1 MDNVLFKVE
10 HVSKSFPGTKVLD
23 DINIELKKGTVHAI
37 VGENGAGKSTF
48 MNIVFGVYPDY
59 EGKLI
64 FDGNEVHFTSPL
76 QAQQQGIAMVHQENS
91 LIPYLS
97 VMDNIYLGHYP
108 KKGGF
113 IDRTILKKQVQS
125 LLEEL
130 KIEHILPETKVVKL
144 SVAQKQLV
152 EIVKALSQNAKM
164 LMLDEP
170 TAALTAKETE
180 HLMQIIRTL
189 REKGVAII
197 YVSHRLEEVFEISD
211 EISVLRDGCMIVNIP
226 KEEFDYNTVVE
237 HMIGRKLASYAKN
250 EEDHR
255 NLKDSPE
262 MLRVE
267 HLNRGEELKNISFSA
282 RKGEIL
288 GFGGLV
294 GAGRSELLEAIFG
307 YDPYTSGEI
316 FIEGQKVEIKN
327 TRDAI
332 QNGLALV
339 PEERKVKGI
348 FAGLSVMENINAVSY
363 KTLKNGNLIQKK
375 KEQQSAQDYVE
386 KMKIRT
392 TSIHKLIGQLSG
404 GNQQKAI
411 LSRWIRMRPQILMLD
426 EPTHGIDIGAKEDIY
441 HFIQELAQSGTT
453 IILVSSEMQE
463 LIRLSDR
470 VVIMREGQIQ
480 GSLDKQELSQEN
492 IMYFAMGGHRE

>member
-1 MDNVLFKVE
+1 M
-10 HVSKSFPGTKVLD
+10 
-23 DINIELKKGTVHAI
+23 
-37 VGENGAGKSTF
+37 
-48 MNIVFGVYPDY
+48 
-59 EGKLI
+59 
-64 FDGNEVHFTSPL
+64 
-76 QAQQQGIAMVHQENS
+76 
-91 LIPYLS
+91 
-97 VMDNIYLGHYP
+97 
-108 KKGGF
+108 
-113 IDRTILKKQVQS
+113 
-125 LLEEL
+125 
-130 KIEHILPETKVVKL
+130 
-144 SVAQKQLV
+144 
-152 EIVKALSQNAKM
+152 
-164 LMLDEP
+164 
-170 TAALTAKETE
+170 
-180 HLMQIIRTL
+180 
-189 REKGVAII
+189 
-197 YVSHRLEEVFEISD
+197 
-211 EISVLRDGCMIVNIP
+211 NIP
-226 KEEFDYNTVVE
+226 KAEFDYNTVVE
-237 HMIGRKLASYAKN
+237 HMIGRKLASYTSN

-267 HLNRGEELKNISFSA
+267 HLNRGEELKDISFTA

-316 FIEGQKVEIKN
+316 FVDGQKVEIKN

-332 QNGLALV
+332 RNGLALV

-363 KTLKNGNLIQKK
+363 KALKSGKLIQKK

-411 LSRWIRMRPQILMLD
+411 LSRWIRMQPQILMLD

-441 HFIQELAQSGTT
+441 YFIQELAQSGTT

-470 VVIMREGQIQ
+470 VIIMREGQIQ